1 MIIKYIMFIL
11 QYKVSTT
18 VMNLV
23 VVFALLVFMLVRL
36 CFCVAAGFR
45 WIKIYISGGFCS
57 LKWGRSRLTISQ
69 GAARHVGRMVT
80 CVHQS
85 MYCTRGRVLYTLAP
99 APHRDRYPISRPII
113 IHRRNFRGTRTP
125 IPPLISATK
134 VAICPTRRD
143 LCSKWRK
150 AIFTTSNTW
159 FHSLLYHDC
168 VLHRKVL

>member
-1 MIIKYIMFIL
+1 MMIKYIMFIL

-18 VMNLV
+18 VIDLI

-36 CFCVAAGFR
+36 RFCVAAVFR

-69 GAARHVGRMVT
+69 GAVLRVGRMVT

-113 IHRRNFRGTRTP
+113 IHRRNFRGYDGYAYPHTP
-125 IPPLISATK
+125 TYKRYKSGYLSYT
-134 VAICPTRRD
+134 
-143 LCSKWRK
+143 
-150 AIFTTSNTW
+150 TW
-159 FHSLLYHDC
+159 FMHEMA
-168 VLHRKVL
+168 